1 MLVNCRLMDSLSRRI
16 FQTGCGIMGRII
28 LFVSPILEL
37 LMMCALAKVLDW
49 EQSFP
54 WLPTWTD
61 VHLLT
66 EDCWGHNLDI
76 QNCDE
81 TFYWTTLALGRTS
94 ILGRLHLPC
103 WESYSWYCLIFT
115 LHKATG
121 SALSWSSI
129 LICHVLYAFLL
140 ALTGLKSYFQLFHY
154 GSGCWLHSRK
164 LFVLLNLLSWWRHCW
179 KIICCLRDSVRL

>member
-37 LMMCALAKVLDW
+37 LIMCALAKVPDW

-54 WLPTWTD
+54 WLPTWND

-103 WESYSWYCLIFT
+103 WESYSWYCLSFT
-115 LHKATG
+115 AHNNTC
-121 SALSWSSI
+121 SALLRSFI
-129 LICHVLYAFLL
+129 LILNAVYDFLISL
-140 ALTGLKSYFQLFHY
+140 AGP
-154 GSGCWLHSRK
+154 
-164 LFVLLNLLSWWRHCW
+164 
-179 KIICCLRDSVRL
+179 